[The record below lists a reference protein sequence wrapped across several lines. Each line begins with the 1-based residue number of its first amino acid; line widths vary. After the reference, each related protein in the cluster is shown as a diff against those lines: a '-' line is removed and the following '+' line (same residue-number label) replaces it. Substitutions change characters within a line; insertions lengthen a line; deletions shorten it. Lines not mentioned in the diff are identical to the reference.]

1 MAELTE
7 DSGTLETVKDAGS
20 PPQGIVKRWLLELAL
35 ADKEEKAWRKDAERI
50 EKRYRGDGRAGADN
64 NARSNRNEFNILWSN
79 TETLSPALY
88 NSTPT
93 PDVRRRFRDKD
104 PVGKAAAELLERGL
118 DYAIDAYDFDDIMQ
132 DAIHDTLIVGR
143 AVARVRYMPSFKTE
157 SMQTVDGSDE
167 DGSYEALETEQV
179 ICELVPWADFRHGP
193 GKRWR
198 DVSWVAFKSQL
209 TREEL
214 IEKFGAIGKTIELE
228 DVELGDEHKDV
239 DDQERDVFKRLPVW
253 EIWDKDKREVVFI
266 AQTYK
271 DKPLK
276 VEPDPMGLDG
286 FFPIPRPMYSI
297 RSTKNLVPIPE
308 YTLYEDQAREL
319 DRISARIV
327 KLIAAIKFRGIY
339 DATIGELKDLLG
351 EDETVFRP
359 AQNVTA
365 LIERGGLEKAIW
377 TMPIEMAANVL
388 AALYQS
394 RDQTKQVIY
403 EITGISDILRGST
416 DPNET
421 ATAQGIKNQ
430 WGALR
435 LQRRQAE
442 VQRFARDVLRL
453 KAEIIAEKFQPETVL
468 GMANLKF
475 PTHAEKQQAQAQMA
489 MMQVPPPGLA
499 PPLSGPGQPGAPG
512 LPSPPVPGGAPMA
525 PAGGPDPAMLEML
538 EKPSVEEVFS
548 FLRDNAHRQFR
559 IDIETDSTIA
569 AIIQQDQKN
578 ITELLSGMTAF
589 MQGVAPAVQAGA
601 LPMGAAKAI
610 MLAAVRRFK
619 MGSEVEDE
627 LDKIPEALP
636 PQPGKDDGEA
646 EKVKAQLEAEK
657 AGMAAE
663 MKGKEI
669 EFQTKEGEIKMKELG
684 MQIQQKAMALDAKE
698 KEMTIRAQELGLQ
711 EKGLSFQGE
720 LLGQKEGAVT
730 ERETGVAEKE
740 VSIEQVQA
748 IVAQGQAE
756 MITAMEAKMT
766 EFMAQVASDSQQ
778 TMMALL
784 SQIAGSMTAPK
795 RIIRDRQGR
804 AAGVETVQ

>member
-1 MAELTE
+1 MNDDNDDNA
-7 DSGTLETVKDAGS
+7 TLETVKDAGTT
-20 PPQGIVKRWLLELAL
+20 PAGTVKRWLLELSL
-35 ADKEEKAWRKDAERI
+35 ADKEEKDWRKTADRV
-50 EKRYRGDGRAGADN
+50 EKRYRGDSKPGQEA
-64 NARSNRNEFNILWSN
+64 ARRNQFNILWSN
-79 TETLSPALY
+79 TETLSPSLY

-104 PVGKAAAELLERGL
+104 PIGKAAAELLERSL
-118 DYAIDAYDFDDIMQ
+118 DYALDAYDFDDVMQ

-143 AVARVRYMPSFKTE
+143 AVARIRYMPSFKTVDATE
-157 SMQTVDGSDE
+157 MDGSDE
-167 DGSYEALETEQV
+167 DGSYEALEYEQV

-198 DVSWVAFKSQL
+198 DVSWIAFQSFL

-214 IEKFGAIGKTIELE
+214 VEKFGAIGKTIELE
-228 DVELGDEHKDV
+228 DVDMGDEHKDA
-239 DDQERDVFKRLPVW
+239 DDQERDVFKRLSVW
-253 EIWDKDKREVVFI
+253 EIWDKDKREVVFL
-266 AQTYK
+266 AASYK

-308 YTLYEDQAREL
+308 YTLYEDQANEL

-339 DATIGELKDLLG
+339 DSTIGELQHLMND
-351 EDETVFRP
+351 DETVFRP

-394 RDQTKQVIY
+394 RDQTKQTIY

-468 GMANLKF
+468 DMANLKF
-475 PTHAEKQQAQAQMA
+475 PTQAEKQQAQQQQMMA
-489 MMQVPPPGLA
+489 MQQQQPMMPPSIPQPGMPLPPPQ
-499 PPLSGPGQPGAPG
+499 PP
-512 LPSPPVPGGAPMA
+512 PSP
-525 PAGGPDPAMLEML
+525 PDPAMIEML
-538 EKPSVEEVFS
+538 DKPSVEEVFS

-559 IDIETDSTIA
+559 IDIESDSTIA
-569 AIIQQDQKN
+569 AILQQDQKN

-589 MQGVAPAVQAGA
+589 MQGVAPAVQTGA

-610 MLAAVRRFK
+610 MLAAVRRYK
-619 MGSEVEDE
+619 LGSEVEDE
-627 LDKIPEALP
+627 LDKIPEQLP

-646 EKVKAQLEAEK
+646 GKAALQAER
-657 AGMAAE
+657 AGMQAE
-663 MKGKEI
+663 MKGKET
-669 EFQTKEGEIKMKELG
+669 EFQAKEGEIKLKELG
-684 MQIQQKAMALDAKE
+684 MKIQEKAMALDVRE
-698 KEMTIRAQELGLQ
+698 QQMGIREQELGLRDQ
-711 EKGLSFQGE
+711 VSGVRE
-720 LLGQKEGAVT
+720 GQIDQ
-730 ERETGVAEKE
+730 RETGVSETEAGVTEMQE
-740 VSIEQVQA
+740 SATAQVQE
-748 IVAQGQAE
+748 IVAQAQQD
-756 MITAMEAKMT
+756 MAMQMQ
-766 EFMAQVASDSQQ
+766 EFMVQISTMQANDSAK
-778 TMMALL
+778 THADMMLAIT
-784 SQIAGSMTAPK
+784 SMVGAMTAPK
-795 RIIRDRQGR
+795 RIIRDQAGR

>member
-1 MAELTE
+1 MADTTE
-7 DSGTLETVKDAGS
+7 DSGTLETVKDAGT
-20 PPQGIVKRWLLELAL
+20 PPAGTVKRWLLELSL
-35 ADKEEKAWRKDAERI
+35 ADKEEKEWRKTAERI
-50 EKRYRGDGRAGADN
+50 EKRYRGDGRPTVDGKTT
-64 NARSNRNEFNILWSN
+64 SRNEFNILWSN

-104 PVGKAAAELLERGL
+104 PVGKAAAELLERSL

-157 SMQTVDGSDE
+157 SMATVDGSDE

-198 DVSWVAFKSQL
+198 NVSWIAFKSRL
-209 TREEL
+209 DRNEL
-214 IEKFGAIGKTIELE
+214 IEKFGPIGKTIELE
-228 DVELGDEHKDV
+228 DVDMGDEHKDV

-266 AQTYK
+266 AESYK

-297 RSTKNLVPIPE
+297 RSTKNLIPIPE

-319 DRISARIV
+319 DRLSARIV
-327 KLIAAIKFRGIY
+327 RLIAAIKFRGIY

-377 TMPIEMAANVL
+377 TMPIETAANVL

-394 RDQTKQVIY
+394 RNETKQTIY

-468 GMANLKF
+468 EMANLKF
-475 PTHAEKQQAQAQMA
+475 PTQAEKQQAQMQQ
-489 MMQVPPPGLA
+489 MMQQQQSMMPATMPQPGMQSPPPQPQA
-499 PPLSGPGQPGAPG
+499 PP
-512 LPSPPVPGGAPMA
+512 
-525 PAGGPDPAMLEML
+525 PDPALLEML
-538 EKPSVEEVFS
+538 DKPSVEEVFS

-589 MQGVAPAVQAGA
+589 MTGVAPAVQAGA

-627 LDKIPEALP
+627 LDKIPEQLP
-636 PQPGKDDGEA
+636 PQPKEGEGEA
-646 EKVKAQLEAEK
+646 EKMKAQLEAEK
-657 AGMAAE
+657 AGMQAD
-663 MKGKEI
+663 MKTKQT
-669 EFQTKEGEIKMKELG
+669 EFQAKEGELKLKELG
-684 MQIQQKAMALDAKE
+684 MKIQEKAMALDAKE
-698 KEMTIRAQELGLQ
+698 KEMELRAQGLN
-711 EKGLSFQGE
+711 FQGE
-720 LLGQKEGAVT
+720 VLGQKEGQISQRESGVT
-730 ERETGVAEKE
+730 EQESSTAQMHESVTA
-740 VSIEQVQA
+740 QVQE
-748 IVAQGQAE
+748 IVDQTKQDME
-756 MITAMEAKMT
+756 SAMRD
-766 EFMAQVASDSQQ
+766 FMAQVAQMQAADSAKMHAD
-778 TMMALL
+778 MMQVMSSMIGA
-784 SQIAGSMTAPK
+784 MTAPK
-795 RIIRDRQGR
+795 RIIRDQQGR
-804 AAGVETVQ
+804 AAGVETIQ

>member
-1 MAELTE
+1 MADITE
-7 DSGTLETVKDAGS
+7 DSGTLETVQDAGK
-20 PPQGIVKRWLLELAL
+20 PPPGTVKRWLLELAL
-35 ADKEEKAWRKDAERI
+35 ADKEEKLWRESAERI
-50 EKRYRGDGRAGADN
+50 EKRYRGDGRAPMREG
-64 NARSNRNEFNILWSN
+64 STRNQFNILWSN

-104 PVGKAAAELLERGL
+104 PIGKAAAELLERSL

-143 AVARVRYMPSFKTE
+143 AVARVRYLPSFKTE
-157 SMQTVDGSDE
+157 TQSMEDGSDD

-179 ICELVPWADFRHGP
+179 LCELVPWADFRHGP

-198 DVSWVAFKSQL
+198 DVSWIAFKSHL

-214 IEKFGAIGKTIELE
+214 TEKFGEIGKTIELA
-228 DVELGDEHKDV
+228 DVEMGDEHKDV
-239 DDQERDVFKRLPVW
+239 DDVERDVFKRLPVW

-266 AQTYK
+266 AETYK

-319 DRISARIV
+319 DRLSARIA
-327 KLIAAIKFRGIY
+327 KLIEAIKFRGIY
-339 DATIGELKDLLG
+339 DSTIGELKNLLG
-351 EDETVFRP
+351 DDETVFRP

-377 TMPIEMAANVL
+377 TMPIETAANVL

-394 RDQTKQVIY
+394 RNETKQTIY

-468 GMANLKF
+468 DMANLKF
-475 PTHAEKQQAQAQMA
+475 PTQAEKQQAQMQQMMA
-489 MMQVPPPGLA
+489 EQARIQPQMPMQSPSMQPSPMPQPPP
-499 PPLSGPGQPGAPG
+499 PP
-512 LPSPPVPGGAPMA
+512 
-525 PAGGPDPAMLEML
+525 PDPAMLEML
-538 EKPSVEEVFS
+538 DKPSVEEVFS

-627 LDKIPEALP
+627 LDKIPEQLP

-646 EKVKAQLEAEK
+646 EKMKAEMDAER

-684 MQIQQKAMALDAKE
+684 MKIQEKAMALDVKE
-698 KEMTIRAQELGLQ
+698 KEMGIREQELGLRDQ
-711 EKGLSFQGE
+711 ISGH
-720 LLGQKEGAVT
+720 KEGQIAQ
-730 ERETGVAEKE
+730 RETGVSETEAGVTELQE
-740 VSIEQVQA
+740 SVTAQVQE
-748 IVAQGQAE
+748 IVDQAQQDMARQ
-756 MITAMEAKMT
+756 MQ
-766 EFMAQVASDSQQ
+766 EFMAQIAQMQAADSAKTHADMLQVI
-778 TMMALL
+778 TGMVGA
-784 SQIAGSMTAPK
+784 MTAPK
-795 RIIRDRQGR
+795 RIIRDQAGR